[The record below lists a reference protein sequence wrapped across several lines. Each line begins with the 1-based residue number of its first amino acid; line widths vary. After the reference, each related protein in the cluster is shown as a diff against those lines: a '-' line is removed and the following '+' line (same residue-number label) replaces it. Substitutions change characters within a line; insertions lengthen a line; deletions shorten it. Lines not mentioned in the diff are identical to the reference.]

1 MSLRRRPP
9 GGAQS
14 ITTKLSLKT
23 GALSCLTSQEKIERT
38 SGGTLGKSAGKTSR
52 TERLPWETA
61 GGPEV
66 GQDIPITG
74 EPRAELAPG
83 VPAPP
88 PEEPDSHEN
97 RELEEREVVAEDPE
111 LSPEINQQLT
121 EELREVVGSD
131 RVKVPA
137 DRPRPSRGEERPRQ
151 SGGAYLSMHRMQLI
165 RITVI
170 VLTLAAI
177 ISLATGYWWLL
188 GVAAGVHALGTM
200 TVTMFVV
207 RLTTITERP
216 SPTLAAAM
224 TEEGVASPEERF
236 SEMVEEFREQPDH
249 GASEVLSPGF
259 NERTAS
265 ASENPAQATAEQSSA
280 MTPTAEPSQPV
291 GEGRGLPRL
300 SPRSLVAI
308 VIGVAFTVAVVC
320 TVLALALRH

>member
-1 MSLRRRPP
+1 VNLM
-9 GGAQS
+9 A
-14 ITTKLSLKT
+14 
-23 GALSCLTSQEKIERT
+23 
-38 SGGTLGKSAGKTSR
+38 KTSR

-66 GQDIPITG
+66 GKDIPITG
-74 EPRAELAPG
+74 EPRPELAPG

-88 PEEPDSHEN
+88 PEEQPDSHEN
-97 RELEEREVVAEDPE
+97 RQLEEREVVAEDPE
-111 LSPEINQQLT
+111 LSPETNQRVT

-137 DRPRPSRGEERPRQ
+137 DRPRPSRGEERPRP

-177 ISLATGYWWLL
+177 VSLATGHWWLL

-200 TVTMFVV
+200 TVTMFIV

-224 TEEGVASPEERF
+224 SEEGVSSPEERF
-236 SEMVEEFREQPDH
+236 SEMVEEFQEQPDH
-249 GASEVLSPGF
+249 GASEVLSPGS

-265 ASENPAQATAEQSSA
+265 AAENPAQATAEQSSA
-280 MTPTAEPSQPV
+280 MTPTAEPSQPL

-308 VIGVAFTVAVVC
+308 VISVAFTVAVVC